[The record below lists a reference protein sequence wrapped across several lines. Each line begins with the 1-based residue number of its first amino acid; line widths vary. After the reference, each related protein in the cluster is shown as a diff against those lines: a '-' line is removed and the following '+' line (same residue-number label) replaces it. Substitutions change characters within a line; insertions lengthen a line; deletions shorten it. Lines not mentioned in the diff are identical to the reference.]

1 LASGTRSQDV
11 DINHHARQAWATI
24 LDGSNSQL
32 ASPRHDLT
40 GNNNSFAGPSSATTY
55 SLSQPFASTGTPNS
69 CQDATVSTSITSRHR
84 AIIPDEDPEQTAE
97 VFDDDENG
105 EGIGDGLGVEADEPN
120 NEDEADDEPECNDR
134 PELSQ
139 SGPPKRRPLPEW
151 LMERFKA
158 LLKECK
164 CRDENGLPPLYSKHG
179 TFWFPRIST
188 FFILRRRHSSPP
200 DLYNPSFFLW
210 DPEPLCGGIPCPNCM
225 KPLHRHGEISNPR
238 RCVGIDSTF
247 FIIGYRYRCNWCIH
261 PKSGKRTVTFRSWDP
276 RILSVLPPALAA
288 EFPAR
293 ISHRSGISNSLFS
306 WMRSCFQNGMG
317 SKQFSD
323 ALRVQHL
330 LSHDNLHLQYLNHLA
345 LRKSSL
351 DSWIGEKYEAFL
363 PFDDVSP
370 RGRHGY
376 IPSSQWLRDMYDN
389 YIEKHQHN
397 FNQHTAMLTAE
408 ICAIDHSHKV
418 CACHWSLLN

>member
-1 LASGTRSQDV
+1 MVSGTRSQNV
-11 DINHHARQAWATI
+11 DINRHARQAWATI
-24 LDGSNSQL
+24 FDGANSPL
-32 ASPRHDLT
+32 ASSQQGLM
-40 GNNNSFAGPSSATTY
+40 GNNNSLTGSSSATAY
-55 SLSQPFASTGTPNS
+55 SPSQPISSTGDRS
-69 CQDATVSTSITSRHR
+69 QVLATVTTPINPLCH
-84 AIIPDEDPEQTAE
+84 AIIPDEDPEQTTE
-97 VFDDDENG
+97 VYDDDENG
-105 EGIGDGLGVEADEPN
+105 DGIGDGLGDEDDEPN
-120 NEDEADDEPECNDR
+120 DEDKTDDEPVCNDSDDR
-134 PELSQ
+134 PEP
-139 SGPPKRRPLPEW
+139 GPQKRRPLPEW

-179 TFWFPRIST
+179 TFWFPHKST
-188 FFILRRRHSSPP
+188 FFILQRRHFSPP
-200 DLYNPSFFLW
+200 DLFNPSFFLW

-225 KPLHRHGEISNPR
+225 KPLQRHGEISHPR
-238 RCVGIDSTF
+238 RCVGVDLTF
-247 FIIGYRYRCNWCIH
+247 FVIGYRYCCNWCIH

-276 RILSVLPPALAA
+276 HILSVLPPALAA

-293 ISHRSGISNSLFS
+293 MSHRSGISNTLFL

-330 LSHDNLHLQYLNHLA
+330 LAHDNLHLQYLNHLA

-351 DSWIGEKYEAFL
+351 DSWIGGKYEAFL

-370 RGRHGY
+370 RCRHEY
-376 IPSSQWLRDMYDN
+376 IPSSQWLRNMYDN
-389 YIEKHQHN
+389 YIEKHQHD

-418 CACHWSLLN
+418 CTVTLST

>member
-1 LASGTRSQDV
+1 MDV
-11 DINHHARQAWATI
+11 NQQARHAWATI
-24 LDGSNSQL
+24 LDGASANSSL
-32 ASPRHDLT
+32 APSPSQCDLMH
-40 GNNNSFAGPSSATTY
+40 NNNSPADSSSATY
-55 SLSQPFASTGTPNS
+55 NSLQPSIDTPINPFKL
-69 CQDATVSTSITSRHR
+69 RHEV
-84 AIIPDEDPEQTAE
+84 IPGEDPGQTAE
-97 VFDDDENG
+97 VLDDDENG
-105 EGIGDGLGVEADEPN
+105 EGVGDGLGDEDDVPN
-120 NEDEADDEPECNDR
+120 DDDEADDEPDCNER
-134 PELSQ
+134 PELAQ
-139 SGPPKRRPLPEW
+139 SGPRKQRPLPEW
-151 LMERFKA
+151 LMEKFKA
-158 LLKECK
+158 LLNECK
-164 CRDENGLPPLYSKHG
+164 CRDENGLPPLYSKQG
-179 TFWFPRIST
+179 TFWFPRKST
-188 FFILRRRHSSPP
+188 FFILRRRHFSPP

-210 DPEPLCGGIPCPNCM
+210 DPEPLCDCIPCPNCM
-225 KPLHRHGEISNPR
+225 KPLQRHGEISHPR
-238 RCVGIDSTF
+238 RCVGTDSTF

-276 RILSVLPPALAA
+276 RILSILPPALAA

-293 ISHRSGISNSLFS
+293 MSHRSGISNTLFS

-330 LSHDNLHLQYLNHLA
+330 LAHDNLHLQYLNHLA

-351 DSWIGEKYEAFL
+351 DKWIGEKYEAFL

-376 IPSSQWLRDMYDN
+376 IPSSQWLRDMYDR
-389 YIEKHQHN
+389 YIEKHQHD

-418 CACHWSLLN
+418 CTVTLVLTKLINLWIGPL

>member
-1 LASGTRSQDV
+1 M
-11 DINHHARQAWATI
+11 
-24 LDGSNSQL
+24 
-32 ASPRHDLT
+32 
-40 GNNNSFAGPSSATTY
+40 TT
-55 SLSQPFASTGTPNS
+55 L
-69 CQDATVSTSITSRHR
+69 HR
-84 AIIPDEDPEQTAE
+84 PIIPDEDPQQTAE
-97 VFDDDENG
+97 VLDDDENG
-105 EGIGDGLGVEADEPN
+105 EGIGDGLGDEDDEPN
-120 NEDEADDEPECNDR
+120 DDDEADDEPECTNDG
-134 PELSQ
+134 PELDQ
-139 SGPPKRRPLPEW
+139 SGPRKRRPLPVW
-151 LMERFKA
+151 LMDKFKA

-164 CRDENGLPPLYSKHG
+164 FRDNNGLPPLYSKHG
-179 TFWFPRIST
+179 TFWFPKTST
-188 FFILRRRHSSPP
+188 FFILRRRHFSPP

-210 DPEPLCGGIPCPNCM
+210 DPEPLCDRIPCPNCM
-225 KPLHRHGEISNPR
+225 RPLQRHGEISHPR
-238 RCVGIDSTF
+238 RCVDFNSTF
-247 FIIGYRYRCNWCIH
+247 FIIGYRYRCNCCIH

-293 ISHRSGISNSLFS
+293 LSHRSGISNTLFS

-330 LSHDNLHLQYLNHLA
+330 LAHDNLQLQYLNHLA

-351 DSWIGEKYEAFL
+351 DSWTGEKYEAFL
-363 PFDDVSP
+363 PFDDVSL

-376 IPSSQWLRDMYDN
+376 IPSSQWLREMYDS
-389 YIEKHQHN
+389 YIEKHQHD

-418 CACHWSLLN
+418 CTVKLVFA